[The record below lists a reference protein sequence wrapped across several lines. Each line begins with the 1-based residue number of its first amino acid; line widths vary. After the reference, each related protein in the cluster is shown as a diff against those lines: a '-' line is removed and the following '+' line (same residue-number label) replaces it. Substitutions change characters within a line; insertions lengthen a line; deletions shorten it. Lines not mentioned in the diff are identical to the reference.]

1 MHNQLY
7 YFHKQNILLGCKNKQ
22 VKIVDI
28 NFAEFSSTD
37 YYEMLEISPDASPE
51 EIKKAYRPISINCL

>member
-1 MHNQLY
+1 M
-7 YFHKQNILLGCKNKQ
+7 
-22 VKIVDI
+22 KIVDI

-51 EIKKAYRPISINCL
+51 EIKKAYRKLTLQWHPD